1 MIAKYIEDRIQDWGP
16 EFAALAGV
24 AHSPEHDEIA
34 AMGCYTMLYDIA
46 DNFRGGEFRTEILKL
61 YGVGE

>member
-1 MIAKYIEDRIQDWGP
+1 MKAKYIEDRIPDWGS

-34 AMGCYTMLYDIA
+34 AMGCYTMLYEIA
-46 DNFRGGEFRTEILKL
+46 ANFRGGEFRTEILKK